1 MNTKETVLHVLQE
14 VRPDI
19 AFESETKLIDDGIL
33 DSFDIVSIV
42 GDLNDEFEIEISV
55 DELLP
60 ENFNSLHAITELVE
74 RMMQDQ
80 FEKHR
85 IKTKNPDLYRDFVLP
100 TVSSILTKIG
110 FQRTINR
117 TKMDFC
123 MSDMDDKRMR

>member
-1 MNTKETVLHVLQE
+1 MNTKETVLHVLNE

-19 AFESETKLIDDGIL
+19 AFEAETKLIDDGIL

-74 RMMQDQ
+74 RMMQD
-80 FEKHR
+80 
-85 IKTKNPDLYRDFVLP
+85 
-100 TVSSILTKIG
+100 
-110 FQRTINR
+110 
-117 TKMDFC
+117 
-123 MSDMDDKRMR
+123 